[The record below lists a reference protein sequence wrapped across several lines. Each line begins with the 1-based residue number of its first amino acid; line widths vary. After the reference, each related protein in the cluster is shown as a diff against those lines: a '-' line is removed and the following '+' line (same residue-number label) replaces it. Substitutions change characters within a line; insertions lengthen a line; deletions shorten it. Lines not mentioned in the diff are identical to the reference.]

1 MRSTL
6 AALALSVVTLT
17 AVPASAQVTY
27 TGSSTLGDS
36 LIPAAARAFT
46 ARTGVP
52 FGAIDIQGTGKGLE
66 ALSRGDAHIA
76 GVSRA
81 LTHAEKRQGFH
92 WEIIGYDAVAIFVH
106 PSNPISGLN
115 RAQLKDVYTGAA
127 TNWKQVGGP
136 NVPIKLITMR
146 VGSGRAQA
154 MDIQQRVMGGAP
166 YREDRLEGEGH
177 TELSALLAGERYGIA
192 AVSLAYARPGIKA
205 LAIEGF
211 EPDATTVRSGAYFLS
226 RPLILVSRAPL
237 TAETKRFLDFIMGP
251 EGQQIVARKFV
262 AVR

>member
-1 MRSTL
+1 MRSMV
-6 AALALSVVTLT
+6 AALALSMVALA
-17 AVPASAQVTY
+17 AVPASAQITY

-52 FGAIDIQGTGKGLE
+52 FGAIDVQGTVKGLE
-66 ALSRGDAHIA
+66 ALARGDAHIA

-92 WEIIGYDAVAIFVH
+92 WDIIGYDAVAIFVH
-106 PSNPISGLN
+106 PSNPLAGLT
-115 RAQLKDVYTGAA
+115 RAQLKDIYTGAA

-136 NVPIKLITMR
+136 NAPIKLVTMR
-146 VGSGRAQA
+146 VGVGRSQA
-154 MDIQQRVMGGAP
+154 LTIQQRVMGGAS
-166 YREDRLEGEGH
+166 YRDDRVEADGH
-177 TELSALLAGERYGIA
+177 ADLAAILAGKRHGVG

-226 RPLILVSRAPL
+226 RPLILVSRVPL
-237 TAETKRFLDFIMGP
+237 TPETKRFLEFIMGP